1 MPEPIKNWPQTTKEL
16 AAQLRNL
23 RGDVPDVMKAFATT
37 AQAALAPKAL
47 DGKTKELVALA
58 IAVAIRC
65 DDCIGFHVKAAVEQ
79 GASREEVAETLG
91 MAIYMGAGPS
101 VMYASHALEAFTQFA
116 ERAAGGPSLQP
127 AAPHA
132 VPAE

>member
-1 MPEPIKNWPQTTKEL
+1 MSEPGKNWPHVTKEF

-23 RGDVPDVMKAFATT
+23 RGDVPDVMKAFATI
-37 AQAALAPKAL
+37 AQSALAPKAL
-47 DGKTKELVALA
+47 DGKTKELIALA
-58 IAVAIRC
+58 IAVAVRC
-65 DDCIGFHVKAAVEQ
+65 DDCIGFHVKAAVQQ

-116 ERAAGGPSLQP
+116 DHAAGGPSLQP
-127 AAPHA
+127 TAHA